1 MRHAPFTAQFGF
13 DLQLHLQ
20 LLLIFYFA
28 QHFRIML
35 FDVSDVGGTVKPQFQ
50 RVYVE
55 NLNIFVIF
63 QQVLPHKLDEQLTQY
78 LFPHFRY
85 MVG

>member
-1 MRHAPFTAQFGF
+1 
-13 DLQLHLQ
+13 
-20 LLLIFYFA
+20 
-28 QHFRIML
+28 ML

-63 QQVLPHKLDEQLTQY
+63 QQVLPHKLDEQLTNICFHIFAIWWVELCSLSDFISSSILSIAIIQR
-78 LFPHFRY
+78 H
-85 MVG
+85 